1 MRLTLLVFLLYISC
15 SESKVEEKKV
25 NFGKEESI
33 ALNQE
38 LIEEEE
44 LNIDIYLSH
53 HASWKMTKTGTGLHY
68 YIYKNG
74 KGENPIPGMK
84 VGVVMIVKL
93 LDDKICYE
101 TPKDMVD
108 EFIVDKS
115 NVESGV
121 QEAIKLMKVGD
132 KAKLIIPSHLG
143 HGITG
148 NMDKIPPLST
158 LIVDIELI
166 SAE

>member
-1 MRLTLLVFLLYISC
+1 MKLFIIVFLVFVSC
-15 SESKVEEKKV
+15 SESKPEEKKV

-33 ALNQE
+33 ALNHE

-53 HASWKMTKTGTGLHY
+53 HASWKMIETGTGLQY
-68 YIYKNG
+68 FIYKNG
-74 KGENPIPGMK
+74 EGKNPIPGMK
-84 VGVVMIVKL
+84 VGVVMNVKL
-93 LDDKICYE
+93 LDDQVCYE
-101 TPKDMVD
+101 TPNEMID

-115 NVESGV
+115 NVESGI

-132 KAKLIIPSHLG
+132 RAKLIIPAHLG